1 LERAAQTTKFLDV
14 RTNNDF
20 QLTLKKLQFLYFI
33 GTKAFRLI
41 TEPQF
46 LKKKNSSERKNFFK
60 REREGER
67 PGRVITDLSARS
79 AQVAALAKIRVIT
92 DLSGRIF

>member
-1 LERAAQTTKFLDV
+1 LERAAQTTEFLGV

-33 GTKAFRLI
+33 GTKAFRLT

-46 LKKKNSSERKNFFK
+46 LKKKNSSERKNFLIK
-60 REREGER
+60 RERG
-67 PGRVITDLSARS
+67 
-79 AQVAALAKIRVIT
+79 
-92 DLSGRIF
+92 